1 MKFLKTFLKIA
12 IALCIVG
19 LLCLIPLYIIVF
31 RVLPEKDPDGIFNR
45 RYILSELS
53 GESRVYYRDGERL
66 LGSFFDVNHRIYVP
80 FGEIPENIVNALVA
94 AEDARYFD
102 HGGFDIT
109 GFSRAMLN
117 NVRAGRL
124 QQGGSTLTQQTVKN
138 IYGREERSIKAKWK
152 ELINALRM
160 EKHFSKEEILEF
172 YLNQFHVSGTGKG
185 VAIAA
190 QYFFNKD
197 LKDLTLAECAFI
209 AGSVKGP
216 FNYDP
221 FIQRNQ
227 QRRDRALERGRTR
240 LKYVLGRM
248 VDEEYITQEQMDS
261 ALAKPLE
268 FNHGNFRFSLS
279 TQLSRLEE
287 KFETDFYQG
296 LFEKEGISDWR
307 KAQLQIV
314 TTIDADYQM
323 AAKRAVQD
331 NISNLQVK
339 LGGFVLPKS
348 DLPNRAA
355 FARAGDYLYGAVD
368 SVNYDGKGN
377 LSDIYLSF
385 GQLHGHVSASD
396 LADLGKQMNAD
407 VKTVLAPRLAKGSVL
422 LASVKDTVK
431 VDGAVPCLIET
442 EPVLQGAL
450 VAMQNG
456 EVVASQAGF
465 HNTGFDRSFKAKRQ
479 LGSSWKPIL
488 YAAAL
493 NYHWHYLDELE
504 NEFNLFQYEND
515 FYFPR
520 PDHKNKGETVSILW
534 AAVRSENIA
543 SIWLLDHLLDKL
555 SIEEFMGVAAE
566 NGYLKRE
573 DEAFDDYRKRLRDQH
588 GLYLNET
595 AKQEIEFSKAQ
606 KSLYEKL
613 LYENRPA
620 AARALRN
627 MFYGRNVESG
637 KKKYQKIQ
645 REYFAEFNHNFLHY
659 LAILKDRDLKALNPE
674 DPLSPT
680 ALSDEEVYPNLN
692 LSDIRRLNGM
702 MGIPREDVDYSKAEE
717 LFYWP
722 DFRRSVAMA
731 AFAKFAGEIGIHGK
745 LREVQSMPLGVNEIP
760 LAEMTTAY
768 QTLLTGNI
776 YKCADGEWNEPCLV
790 KEIRD
795 RDGRRI
801 FENSVETK
809 KVLSD
814 TVTEQMAVMLH
825 AVFQYGTA
833 ISQYKNLTMT
843 SPSGENTLLY
853 PTFGKTG
860 TTNDYRNVAFLG
872 AIPTFVPNKN
882 GFALDSVIAIGSYVG
897 FDDNRPLKSG
907 RTRIAGS
914 SGGLP
919 QWAEFAKAVV
929 KVRGENL
936 KVDFLDISMLAKGEI
951 PLRLGTERGEV
962 QVNPVTGLP
971 VYSAT
976 ETVRNVPLL
985 DVPGYTSP
993 AQVETAA
1000 ASAANSGIV
1009 TSLSMPAFAPDALLS
1024 HESSSSKAEE
1034 EEFELPADFTGDN
1047 AFVPIEPGE
1056 F

>member
-450 VAMQNG
+450 VAIQNG

-555 SIEEFMGVAAE
+555 STEEFMGVAAE

-731 AFAKFAGEIGIHGK
+731 AFAKFAGKIGIHGK

-776 YKCADGEWNEPCLV
+776 YKCTDGEWNEPCLV

-929 KVRGENL
+929 KVRDENL

-1000 ASAANSGIV
+1000 ASAANSGMM
-1009 TSLSMPAFAPDALLS
+1009 TSLSMPAFAPDALPS
-1024 HESSSSKAEE
+1024 QESSSSKAEE

>member
-227 QRRDRALERGRTR
+227 LRRDRALERGRTR

-555 SIEEFMGVAAE
+555 STEEFMGVAAE

-776 YKCADGEWNEPCLV
+776 YKCTDGEWNEPCLV

-1000 ASAANSGIV
+1000 ASAANSGIM
-1009 TSLSMPAFAPDALLS
+1009 TSLSMPAFAPDALPS
-1024 HESSSSKAEE
+1024 QESSSSKAEE